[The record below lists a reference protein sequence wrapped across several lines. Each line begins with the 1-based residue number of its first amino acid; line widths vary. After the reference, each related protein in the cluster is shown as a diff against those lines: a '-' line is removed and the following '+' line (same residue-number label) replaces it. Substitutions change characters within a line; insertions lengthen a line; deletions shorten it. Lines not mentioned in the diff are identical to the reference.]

1 MKSKIYVIG
10 SSNTDMVVKSN
21 FLPKPGETVIG
32 DTFLMNPGGKGANQ
46 AVSACKL
53 GADVTF
59 ITKVG
64 NDMFG
69 KKALNNFK
77 KIGIKTDYIRIDKN
91 NSSGVAII
99 MVDKSGENS
108 ISVAPGANNS
118 LTIKD
123 VNFIEEKLK
132 ADDYVLIQ
140 LEIPK
145 TVVEY
150 LIEICNKLKV
160 KLILNP
166 APFQKISDYHL
177 SQVNTITPN
186 EIETEYLSGIKVKDK
201 ETAKKASEI
210 LINKGIKNIIITMGE
225 KGAFYKSSSF
235 EGLIPTKKVSVID
248 STAAGDT
255 FNGALVAGLSM
266 KMDMLTSIDFANNAA
281 TYSVTKLGAQSSAP
295 SINDL
300 NNKFLKYVH
309 S

>member
-32 DTFLMNPGGKGANQ
+32 NTFLMNPGGKGANQ
-46 AVSACKL
+46 AVSASKL

-59 ITKVG
+59 VTKVG

-69 KKALNNFK
+69 KKAVNNFK

-91 NSSGVAII
+91 NSSGIAII

-123 VNFIEEKLK
+123 VNFIEEKLN

>member
-69 KKALNNFK
+69 KKAVNNFK
-77 KIGIKTDYIRIDKN
+77 KTGIKTDFIRIDKN

-118 LTIKD
+118 LKIKD
-123 VNFIEEKLK
+123 VNFIEEKLN

-140 LEIPK
+140 LEIPI

-210 LINKGIKNIIITMGE
+210 LINKGINNIIITMGE
-225 KGAFYKSSSF
+225 KGVFYKSSSF
-235 EGLIPTKKVSVID
+235 EGLIPTKKVNVID
-248 STAAGDT
+248 TTAAGDI

>member
-69 KKALNNFK
+69 KKAVNNFK

-201 ETAKKASEI
+201 ETAKKAAEI

>member
-32 DTFLMNPGGKGANQ
+32 NTFLMNPGGKGANQ
-46 AVSACKL
+46 AVSASKL

-69 KKALNNFK
+69 KKAIKNFK
-77 KIGIKTDYIRIDKN
+77 NIGIKTSFIKIDKN
-91 NSSGVAII
+91 NPSGIAVI
-99 MVDKSGENS
+99 MVDKNGENS

-123 VNFIEEKLK
+123 VNFIEEKLRP
-132 ADDYVLIQ
+132 DDYGLIQ

-210 LINKGIKNIIITMGE
+210 LINKGIKNIIITMGK
-225 KGAFYKSSSF
+225 KGAFYKSSNF
-235 EGLIPTKKVSVID
+235 EGLIPTKKVNVKD
-248 STAAGDT
+248 TTAAGDT

-266 KMDMLTSIDFANNAA
+266 KMDILTSIEFANNAA

>member
-69 KKALNNFK
+69 KKAVNNFK

-210 LINKGIKNIIITMGE
+210 LINKGIKNIIITIGE

-235 EGLIPTKKVSVID
+235 EGLIHTKKVNVID
-248 STAAGDT
+248 TTAAGDT

>member
-166 APFQKISDYHL
+166 APFQKISDYHI

-255 FNGALVAGLSM
+255 FNGALAAALSFGM
-266 KMDMLTSIDFANNAA
+266 KIFDCVEFANSAA
-281 TYSVTKLGAQSSAP
+281 SISVTKMGAQDSIP
-295 SINDL
+295 SINEIEKKYKDL
-300 NNKFLKYVH
+300 CL
-309 S
+309 

>member
-1 MKSKIYVIG
+1 
-10 SSNTDMVVKSN
+10 
-21 FLPKPGETVIG
+21 
-32 DTFLMNPGGKGANQ
+32 
-46 AVSACKL
+46 
-53 GADVTF
+53 
-59 ITKVG
+59 
-64 NDMFG
+64 
-69 KKALNNFK
+69 
-77 KIGIKTDYIRIDKN
+77 
-91 NSSGVAII
+91 

-118 LTIKD
+118 LKIKD

>member
-69 KKALNNFK
+69 KKAVNNFK
-77 KIGIKTDYIRIDKN
+77 KIGIKTDFISIDKN

>member
-1 MKSKIYVIG
+1 
-10 SSNTDMVVKSN
+10 
-21 FLPKPGETVIG
+21 
-32 DTFLMNPGGKGANQ
+32 
-46 AVSACKL
+46 
-53 GADVTF
+53 
-59 ITKVG
+59 
-64 NDMFG
+64 MFG

>member
-295 SINDL
+295 SLNDL

>member
-69 KKALNNFK
+69 KKAVNNFK
-77 KIGIKTDYIRIDKN
+77 KIGIKTDYIRIDKS

-295 SINDL
+295 SINNL

>member
-295 SINDL
+295 SINNL

>member
-69 KKALNNFK
+69 KKAVNNFK
-77 KIGIKTDYIRIDKN
+77 KIGIKTDFIRIDKN

-186 EIETEYLSGIKVKDK
+186 EIETEYLSGVKVKDK

>member
-69 KKALNNFK
+69 KKAVNNFK
-77 KIGIKTDYIRIDKN
+77 KIGIKTDFISIDKN

-108 ISVAPGANNS
+108 ISVAPGATNS

-132 ADDYVLIQ
+132 PDDYVLIQ

-201 ETAKKASEI
+201 DTAKKASEI

-235 EGLIPTKKVSVID
+235 EGLIPTKKVNVLD
-248 STAAGDT
+248 TTAAGDT

>member
-140 LEIPK
+140 LEIPI

-295 SINDL
+295 SLNDL

>member
-1 MKSKIYVIG
+1 M
-10 SSNTDMVVKSN
+10 
-21 FLPKPGETVIG
+21 
-32 DTFLMNPGGKGANQ
+32 
-46 AVSACKL
+46 C
-53 GADVTF
+53 
-59 ITKVG
+59 
-64 NDMFG
+64 
-69 KKALNNFK
+69 
-77 KIGIKTDYIRIDKN
+77 IRD
-91 NSSGVAII
+91 S
-99 MVDKSGENS
+99 
-108 ISVAPGANNS
+108 
-118 LTIKD
+118 
-123 VNFIEEKLK
+123 
-132 ADDYVLIQ
+132 
-140 LEIPK
+140 
-145 TVVEY
+145 
-150 LIEICNKLKV
+150 
-160 KLILNP
+160 LNP

>member
-69 KKALNNFK
+69 KKAVNNFK

-99 MVDKSGENS
+99 MVDKRGENS

-123 VNFIEEKLK
+123 INFIEEKLN

-186 EIETEYLSGIKVKDK
+186 EIETEYLSGIKVKDN

>member
-10 SSNTDMVVKSN
+10 SSNTDMLVKST

-59 ITKVG
+59 ITKLG

-69 KKALNNFK
+69 KKAIKNFK
-77 KIGIKTDYIRIDKN
+77 NIGINTSFIKIDKKN
-91 NSSGVAII
+91 PSGVAII
-99 MVDKSGENS
+99 MVDKKGENS
-108 ISVAPGANNS
+108 ISVAPGSNNS

-123 VNFIEEKLK
+123 VDFLKKKLNSS
-132 ADDYVLIQ
+132 DYVLVQ
-140 LEIPK
+140 LEIPLI
-145 TVVEY
+145 VVEY
-150 LIEICNKLKV
+150 LIEMCNELNV

-177 SQVNTITPN
+177 SLVNTITPN
-186 EIETEYLSGIKVKDK
+186 ETEAQYLSGIEVKDK

-210 LINKGIKNIIITMGE
+210 LIKKGIKNIIITMGE

-235 EGLIPTKKVSVID
+235 EGLIPTKKVKVKD
-248 STAAGDT
+248 TTAAGDT

-266 KMDMLTSIDFANNAA
+266 KMDMLTSIEFANNAA

-300 NNKFLKYVH
+300 NNKFIKYVH

>member
-69 KKALNNFK
+69 KKAVNNFK
-77 KIGIKTDYIRIDKN
+77 KIGIKTDYIRIDKI

>member
-69 KKALNNFK
+69 KKAVNNFK

-295 SINDL
+295 SLNDL

>member
-1 MKSKIYVIG
+1 
-10 SSNTDMVVKSN
+10 MVVKSN

>member
-69 KKALNNFK
+69 KKAVNNFK

-166 APFQKISDYHL
+166 APFQKISDYHI

>member
-99 MVDKSGENS
+99 MLDKSGENS

-201 ETAKKASEI
+201 ETAKNAYNLIGGYTIPIIAFFICLWITAQSNIDAWI
-210 LINKGIKNIIITMGE
+210 LTISLL
-225 KGAFYKSSSF
+225 AF
-235 EGLIPTKKVSVID
+235 GLILYAIARNSLRKNT
-248 STAAGDT
+248 
-255 FNGALVAGLSM
+255 N
-266 KMDMLTSIDFANNAA
+266 
-281 TYSVTKLGAQSSAP
+281 
-295 SINDL
+295 
-300 NNKFLKYVH
+300 
-309 S
+309 

>member
-177 SQVNTITPN
+177 SQVDTITPN

>member
-32 DTFLMNPGGKGANQ
+32 NTFLMNPGGKGANQ

-59 ITKVG
+59 VTKVG
-64 NDMFG
+64 NDIFG
-69 KKALNNFK
+69 KKTLNNFK
-77 KIGIKTDYIRIDKN
+77 KIGIKTDYIRIDNDKP
-91 NSSGVAII
+91 SGVAII
-99 MVDKSGENS
+99 MVDNNGENS

-123 VNFIEEKLK
+123 VDFIEEKLK

-140 LEIPK
+140 LEIPII
-145 TVVEY
+145 VVEY
-150 LIEICNKLKV
+150 LIEICNKLKI

-177 SQVNTITPN
+177 SLVNIITPN

>member
-69 KKALNNFK
+69 KKAVNNFK

-91 NSSGVAII
+91 NSSGIAII

-201 ETAKKASEI
+201 ETAKKASKI

>member
-59 ITKVG
+59 VTKVG

-69 KKALNNFK
+69 KKAVNNFK

-123 VNFIEEKLK
+123 VNFIEEKLN

>member
-59 ITKVG
+59 VTKVG

>member
-69 KKALNNFK
+69 KIAVNNFK
-77 KIGIKTDYIRIDKN
+77 KIGIKTDFIRIDKN
-91 NSSGVAII
+91 NSSGIAII

>member
-69 KKALNNFK
+69 KKAVNNFK
-77 KIGIKTDYIRIDKN
+77 KTGIKTDFIRIDKN

>member
-123 VNFIEEKLK
+123 VNFIEEKLN
-132 ADDYVLIQ
+132 AYDYVLIQ

>member
-69 KKALNNFK
+69 KKAVNNFK

>member
-1 MKSKIYVIG
+1 MQKIIVFKNEKLKMNNKNEIYLVFKYQKSFTYYFLVSLMLSIFFSC
-10 SSNTDMVVKSN
+10 SSDPKLNQNNLKLETSAYLIQHAKNPIFWQSWDDNLYKN
-21 FLPKPGETVIG
+21 F
-32 DTFLMNPGGKGANQ
+32 
-46 AVSACKL
+46 
-53 GADVTF
+53 
-59 ITKVG
+59 
-64 NDMFG
+64 
-69 KKALNNFK
+69 
-77 KIGIKTDYIRIDKN
+77 
-91 NSSGVAII
+91 NS
-99 MVDKSGENS
+99 
-108 ISVAPGANNS
+108 
-118 LTIKD
+118 
-123 VNFIEEKLK
+123 EEKL
-132 ADDYVLIQ
+132 L
-140 LEIPK
+140 
-145 TVVEY
+145 VVSIGYSSCHWCHVMAHESF
-150 LIEICNKLKV
+150 E
-160 KLILNP
+160 
-166 APFQKISDYHL
+166 
-177 SQVNTITPN
+177 
-186 EIETEYLSGIKVKDK
+186 DK

>member
-99 MVDKSGENS
+99 MLDKSGENS

-235 EGLIPTKKVSVID
+235 EGLITTKKVNVID
-248 STAAGDT
+248 TTAAGDT

>member
-140 LEIPK
+140 LEIPI

>member
-69 KKALNNFK
+69 KKAVNNFK

-99 MVDKSGENS
+99 MVDRSGENS

-186 EIETEYLSGIKVKDK
+186 EIETEYLSGIKVKDN

>member
-295 SINDL
+295 SFNDL

>member
-123 VNFIEEKLK
+123 VNFIEEKLN

>member
-69 KKALNNFK
+69 KKAVNNFK
-77 KIGIKTDYIRIDKN
+77 KIGIKTDYISIDKN